1 MFQKRPLTAAVH
13 AAIVFAAAQ
22 SAMAAEQ
29 AANTD
34 QGAGVEEIVVTG
46 SRIQRANEVTSSPV
60 VQLDAEQF
68 QFTGSPRAED
78 TVRSLPQ
85 VYIDQ
90 DSGQSI
96 EADGTATLQLRNLGD
111 IRTLVL
117 IDGKRLPPNFNGG
130 ASVQTGPD
138 LNTIP
143 VALVN
148 RVEVLT
154 GGASATYG
162 SDAVA
167 GVVNFT
173 MKDDFEGINFDVQT
187 SAYHHDNN
195 GNITANRMKDSGLV
209 PPTGDITDGD
219 IENMSLIIGGNLED
233 GRGNITAYATYIN
246 IKPVTQSERDYS
258 ACALGSGRT
267 ACGGSATNATGTF
280 FTTGANAFYFNMVD
294 SQFVPADPAN
304 LYNFATPSYLQRP
317 DKRYTLGA
325 FAHYDIT
332 PQVTAYTQL
341 MFMNDQT
348 VGQVCAGGHVLRLR
362 RRHPLQQPAVDRAG
376 SHRDGLYRANRRVL
390 AVHRPP

>member
-13 AAIVFAAAQ
+13 AAIVLAAAQ
-22 SAMAAEQ
+22 SAMAAET
-29 AANTD
+29 ATTD
-34 QGAGVEEIVVTG
+34 DQAGVEEIVVTG
-46 SRIQRANEVTSSPV
+46 SRIQRANEVSSSPV

-68 QFTGSPRAED
+68 QFNGSPRAED

-85 VYIDQ
+85 VYMDQ

-117 IDGKRLPPNFNGG
+117 VDGKRLPPNFNGG

-173 MKDDFEGINFDVQT
+173 MKDDFEGISFDVQT

-195 GNITANRMKDSGLV
+195 GNVTVEPHEGEPGSSSQTATS
-209 PPTGDITDGD
+209 PT
-219 IENMSLIIGGNLED
+219 
-233 GRGNITAYATYIN
+233 AT
-246 IKPVTQSERDYS
+246 S
-258 ACALGSGRT
+258 RT
-267 ACGGSATNATGTF
+267 C
-280 FTTGANAFYFNMVD
+280 
-294 SQFVPADPAN
+294 
-304 LYNFATPSYLQRP
+304 R
-317 DKRYTLGA
+317 
-325 FAHYDIT
+325 
-332 PQVTAYTQL
+332 
-341 MFMNDQT
+341 
-348 VGQVCAGGHVLRLR
+348 
-362 RRHPLQQPAVDRAG
+362 
-376 SHRDGLYRANRRVL
+376 
-390 AVHRPP
+390 